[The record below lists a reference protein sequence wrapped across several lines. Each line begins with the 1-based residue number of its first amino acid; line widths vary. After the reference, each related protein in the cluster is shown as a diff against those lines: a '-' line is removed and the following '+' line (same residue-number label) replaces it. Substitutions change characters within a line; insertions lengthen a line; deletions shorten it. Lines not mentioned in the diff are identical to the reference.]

1 MKNKNAK
8 YIIEKLEQWF
18 HDLIDCTSTFESI
31 KERHRDST
39 EINYTHSEIDE
50 LMKRAINCFHH
61 IEVLKHEIRAVLN
74 MMEFWY
80 GRNKNE

>member
-18 HDLIDCTSTFESI
+18 HELIDCTATFESI
-31 KERHRDST
+31 KERHRDS
-39 EINYTHSEIDE
+39 ID
-50 LMKRAINCFHH
+50 INCFHH
-61 IEVLKHEIRAVLN
+61 IEVLKHELRAVLN

-80 GRNKNE
+80 GREK

>member
-18 HDLIDCTSTFESI
+18 HELIDCTATFESI
-31 KERHRDST
+31 KQRHMSSV
-39 EINYTHSEIDE
+39 EIKYKVDEIDN
-50 LMKRAINCFHH
+50 LMDRCINCFAH

-80 GRNKNE
+80 ERNN

>member
-8 YIIEKLEQWF
+8 YIIEKLEEWF
-18 HDLIDCTSTFESI
+18 HELIDCTKTFTIEDKTI
-31 KERHRDST
+31 DN
-39 EINYTHSEIDE
+39 IN
-50 LMKRAINCFHH
+50 LKNCHYH